1 MRCLNLIL
9 LLSFSVSQD
18 LQVKYVSAY
27 TVDFDWGGEVESV
40 IEVTAAR
47 GYLRFNG
54 KLNPKRWIF
63 RLFGGERGII
73 IIAGNDNSIGYN
85 AKRERYWVQ
94 PYGSMNIIADMSL
107 GNPSKGKSEETSTTQ
122 EPKEKETSKNE
133 EQNPFIELINAI
145 FNDDTA
151 TPQIER
157 VAGDGI
163 EIVNGFRTN
172 KWTSTITT
180 ESNKLVIEEWM
191 VDRLPLR
198 DSLYSYLSTLIES
211 DTVENFSMPKFSSH
225 DIIKNL
231 DSTYAFEPSN
241 ESIVLAK
248 LLVDSDDGWIQSAS
262 FEIRELYTVPF
273 DASSFTIPEEYERIE
288 VEEEEPD
295 LGPKDKEAD

>member
-107 GNPSKGKSEETSTTQ
+107 GNPSKEKSEGTSTTQ

-191 VDRLPLR
+191 VDGLPLR

>member
-1 MRCLNLIL
+1 M
-9 LLSFSVSQD
+9 VAE
-18 LQVKYVSAY
+18 Y
-27 TVDFDWGGEVESV
+27 
-40 IEVTAAR
+40 
-47 GYLRFNG
+47 
-54 KLNPKRWIF
+54 
-63 RLFGGERGII
+63 
-73 IIAGNDNSIGYN
+73 
-85 AKRERYWVQ
+85 
-94 PYGSMNIIADMSL
+94 IADMSL
-107 GNPSKGKSEETSTTQ
+107 GNPSKEKFEETSTIQ
-122 EPKEKETSKNE
+122 EPKEKETSNNE
-133 EQNPFIELINAI
+133 EQNPFIELINEI

-191 VDRLPLR
+191 VDGLPLR
-198 DSLYSYLSTLIES
+198 DSLYSYLSSLIES

-288 VEEEEPD
+288 IEEEEPD

>member
-107 GNPSKGKSEETSTTQ
+107 GNPSKEKSEETSTTQ

-191 VDRLPLR
+191 VDGLPLR

-288 VEEEEPD
+288 IEEEEPD

>member
-1 MRCLNLIL
+1 MKLASIIFLI
-9 LLSFSVSQD
+9 SFSMAQD
-18 LQVKYVSAY
+18 MQVKYVVAY
-27 TVDFDWGGEVESV
+27 TIDVDWGGEVESV
-40 IEVTAAR
+40 AEVTAAP
-47 GYLRFNG
+47 GYARFNG

-63 RLFGGERGII
+63 RLLGGERGII

-94 PYGSMNIIADMSL
+94 PYGSMNIMADMSL
-107 GNPSKGKSEETSTTQ
+107 GNPSKEKSEETSTTQ
-122 EPKEKETSKNE
+122 EPKEKETSESE

-172 KWTSTITT
+172 KWTSTIST
-180 ESNKLVIEEWM
+180 ESNTLVIEEWM
-191 VDRLPLR
+191 VDELPLR
-198 DSLYSYLSTLIES
+198 DLLYSYLSAFIES
-211 DTVENFSMPKFSSH
+211 DTVENFNMPKFSSH
-225 DIIKNL
+225 DIIKGV

-248 LLVDSDDGWIQSAS
+248 LLVDSDNGWIQSAS

-273 DASSFTIPEEYERIE
+273 DASSFSIPEEYERIE
-288 VEEEEPD
+288 IEEEEPD
-295 LGPKDKEAD
+295 LGGKDKEAD